1 MRKKLKLGLHTKQCY
16 YTLDEKMNY
25 HPEPIRMN
33 YSNDRIC
40 MKLNNRTFSS
50 QQPFCSHISSTVF
63 GSVSR
68 NKTCKK
74 KNIFLYNFV
83 NQNNVIKRAFEKEIQ
98 IIRWYIAIEKKNVGQ
113 FLSFL
118 SSKKILFFLSLERE
132 KKEVVSARLELA
144 TFCGFMITL

>member
-1 MRKKLKLGLHTKQCY
+1 
-16 YTLDEKMNY
+16 
-25 HPEPIRMN
+25 
-33 YSNDRIC
+33 

-83 NQNNVIKRAFEKEIQ
+83 NQNNVIKRAFEKEIY
-98 IIRWYIAIEKKNVGQ
+98 IIRLYIAIEKRCR
-113 FLSFL
+113 LT
-118 SSKKILFFLSLERE
+118 FFFPQL
-132 KKEVVSARLELA
+132 
-144 TFCGFMITL
+144 